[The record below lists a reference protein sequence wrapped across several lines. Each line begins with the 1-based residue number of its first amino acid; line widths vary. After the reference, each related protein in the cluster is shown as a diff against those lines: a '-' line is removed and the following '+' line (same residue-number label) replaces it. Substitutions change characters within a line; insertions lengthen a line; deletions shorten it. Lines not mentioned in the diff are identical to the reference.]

1 MKMEMK
7 MTEKDKKL
15 LVFLGIFVVVVCF
28 SYWGIRPAI
37 KSIISTNEDI
47 QDAQDTK
54 DMYDMKLVELPM
66 LQFENEDMEE
76 EIVNVR
82 ETYFSMMTSDEIDKY
97 FTNMALSY
105 SLYAYDL
112 GIVMPDETSDL
123 TPYQY
128 SDKALYGSST
138 TEEADSGSSSSS
150 SEDLLDEDG
159 DSDDTDSEDTGLVW
173 DDEVVV
179 DTGIYAAKVTLKLGG
194 DMDKLAKFVD
204 DLSNTDQK
212 IRVCNYSYSTTK
224 TSTLNEDGAYVVNT
238 DNILDIT
245 VEIYMCQEDV
255 TESEVAEETTEY
267 ILGNP

>member
-112 GIVMPDETSDL
+112 GIVMPEETSDL

-138 TEEADSGSSSSS
+138 TEEADSSSSSSS
-150 SEDLLDEDG
+150 SEDLLDEDSDSDDA
-159 DSDDTDSEDTGLVW
+159 DSDDTDSDDTELVW

-245 VEIYMCQEDV
+245 VEIYMCQEDA
-255 TESEVAEETTEY
+255 TESEVAGEATE
-267 ILGNP
+267 